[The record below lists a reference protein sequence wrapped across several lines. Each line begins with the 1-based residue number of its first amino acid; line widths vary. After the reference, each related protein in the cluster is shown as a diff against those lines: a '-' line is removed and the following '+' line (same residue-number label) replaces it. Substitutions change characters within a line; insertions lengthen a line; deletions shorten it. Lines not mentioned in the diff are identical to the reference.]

1 MKAWTDSPKTKC
13 FEIMFRNCCY
23 LCDFMPRSSSPSS
36 SLSSSSPSSTRFVIK
51 DEAGTE
57 ILKIEGPLCPCSC
70 CGDVDFN
77 VRIYSSVI
85 DSYVIICRK
94 VWSYRSSFQWSSHWY
109 PIIQMDIFWPIVYFL
124 PIKSLFT
131 ILKVVTMD
139 GNEVGKITKQWSGIA
154 RWNILNSKEFLFIS

>member
-94 VWSYRSSFQWSSHWY
+94 VWSYRSSFQGSSHWY
-109 PIIQMDIFWPIVYFL
+109 PIIQMDIFWNFL
-124 PIKSLFT
+124 TNGLLFA
-131 ILKVVTMD
+131 
-139 GNEVGKITKQWSGIA
+139 N
-154 RWNILNSKEFLFIS
+154 